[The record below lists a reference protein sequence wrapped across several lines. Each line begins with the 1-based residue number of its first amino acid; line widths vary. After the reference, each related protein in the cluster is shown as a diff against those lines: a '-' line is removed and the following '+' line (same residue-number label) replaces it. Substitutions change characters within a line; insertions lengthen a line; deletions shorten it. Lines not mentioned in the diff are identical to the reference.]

1 MKEIMSTEEVAE
13 IIGVHIATVRRW
25 LNSGELPGANTPAG
39 WRIARENVMGW
50 LDKYSNAKPRQVEQ
64 TQESTTP

>member
-1 MKEIMSTEEVAE
+1 
-13 IIGVHIATVRRW
+13 
-25 LNSGELPGANTPAG
+25 
-39 WRIARENVMGW
+39 MGW